1 MNFLQAFILGTVQ
14 GLTEFLP
21 VSSSGHLVLFQN
33 IFGLR
38 ENVLTFDIAVHVAT
52 MIAVIAVFRKD
63 VLEILKRPLGKM
75 TWLLVIGTLPA
86 VLVGLTLKKSIETL
100 FESGKTLGMEFIA
113 TGIVLWLVESVR
125 TGRKKQEE
133 TSAVDALW
141 IGTAQ
146 AVAILPAVSR
156 SGLTIAGALF
166 RGLNREFA
174 AKFSFLL
181 SIPAILGAAVLDL
194 PDAAA
199 QVRATG
205 TVGVPTA
212 SLVIGMAA
220 SLVFGFI
227 AIKWMIRVLTRGSL
241 RGFAV
246 YVIILGLLV
255 LADQLFFG
263 KWFTPLL

>member
-1 MNFLQAFILGTVQ
+1 MNGIQAFILGAVQ

-21 VSSSGHLVLFQN
+21 VSSSGHLVLFQK

-38 ENVLTFDIAVHVAT
+38 ENVLTFDIAVHLAT

-63 VLEILKRPLGKM
+63 VLEILKKPLGKM

-86 VLVGLTLKKSIETL
+86 VLVGLTLKKHITSL
-100 FESGKTLGMEFIA
+100 FEGGKTLGIEFIA
-113 TGIVLWLVESVR
+113 TGIVLWIVESVR
-125 TGRKKQEE
+125 TGRKQLEG
-133 TSAVDALW
+133 TSAADALW
-141 IGTAQ
+141 IGSAQ

-181 SIPAILGAAVLDL
+181 SIPAILGATVLDL
-194 PDAAA
+194 PDAVAEFH
-199 QVRATG
+199 ATG
-205 TVGVPTA
+205 TVGVPTV
-212 SLVIGMAA
+212 SLVIGMATA
-220 SLVFGFI
+220 LVFGFI
-227 AIKWMIRVLTRGSL
+227 AIKWMIRVLTKGSL

-246 YVIILGLLV
+246 YVILLGFLV
-255 LADQLFFG
+255 LADQLFIG
-263 KWFTPLL
+263 RWFELAW